1 MISFFIPK
9 FFILVTAS
17 PFYAARRDKNG
28 VRNVV
33 RLSVISCRCEGRQSV
48 ASEAMLLAAMPRS
61 FAAVD
66 GLATENQSV
75 LVLKGAFLSLLTVL
89 LQGALHVL
97 ELERVDSWSSV

>member
-1 MISFFIPK
+1 
-9 FFILVTAS
+9 
-17 PFYAARRDKNG
+17 
-28 VRNVV
+28 
-33 RLSVISCRCEGRQSV
+33 
-48 ASEAMLLAAMPRS
+48 MLLAAMPRS